1 MAAKIFLGY
10 DNLKTKLV
18 DWLAANTQVIQFDD
32 ETIEIMTPV
41 KDALKDDIYC
51 FVTKKTKGYQVSD
64 DGRCLFKLDPSAS
77 DSELFEE
84 AAEVVA
90 NAKFKINID
99 SWIISTLT
107 DEKNL
112 METIM
117 RLAYIQA
124 AISYL
129 V

>member
-1 MAAKIFLGY
+1 
-10 DNLKTKLV
+10 LV
-18 DWLAANTQVIQFDD
+18 DWLATNTQVIQFDD
-32 ETIEIMTPV
+32 ETIEIMTPI
-41 KDALKDDIYC
+41 KDALEDDIYC
-51 FVTKKTKGYQVSD
+51 FVTKKTKTYQVSD

-90 NAKFKINID
+90 NAKFKLNID
-99 SWIISTLT
+99 NGVISTLI
-107 DEKNL
+107 DERIL
-112 METIM
+112 LETIM

-124 AISYL
+124 SISYL